1 MKKFYSFLVAGI
13 FTLHATAQ
21 LAPPT
26 LNGQFDDISEL
37 TTTITVPFTMPD
49 GVHLMTDCYLPIAKD
64 CLIVPINIPGFGT
77 FDLELVKRGTQMII
91 YDSVFHVVGN
101 DTIGEANPNPYRL
114 PMVFTR
120 TPYDKGNGE
129 NAEGGVVAIMGYVYA
144 TQDMRGR
151 YTSEGVYLPL
161 ISDSWDKNDYHPNF
175 THVLDATDPSD
186 PKNGNKHEDGYNSI
200 KFIIDSLKRPYD
212 IDGDGIY
219 ETNDFMTNGRIAM
232 FGASALGYNQYQ
244 AAAAHKIDD
253 TQPGLKSLMP
263 IVAPGEFYKS
273 TGFQNGV
280 LRDRLVTGWL
290 KGQIFTGT
298 DDDLMDIDNEM
309 HNSIHSSKDYDLP
322 KDLFINGRTQHYS
335 QNKFDAASLAIDHF
349 VSIRYEDSETGDL
362 LRAGYYPNSA
372 GRPEMDIT
380 RATVDMTGEGLK
392 SSLGTEYG
400 VDIQSRYTN
409 MEVPAYHLTG
419 WWDIFI
425 DGQIETW
432 ANMKRYLDPNKKN
445 RKLQKLVIGPWAHQ
459 TTGTVTTGDRTYPD
473 NTNDIIGIN
482 FDDFENASSVPISK
496 AINSEVIGWFRYN
509 LNYSADEFLGEPKA
523 RIPASTTWTEV
534 LGGTLEIR
542 MPAEDVVLTYKQL
555 LNLLQ
560 GTGGIPGFTA
570 QVRQPLFGIDEV
582 VTFDVPA
589 FGSPLISGLDGE
601 EIDGIPYRDF
611 SDPTDVPDVRF
622 YVIGPNDDP
631 ANADLGSYWFASDT
645 FPLPE
650 GPGLDFITRKK
661 MYLHQDGALNESA
674 PVEDE
679 GYKIYVHDP
688 DDPIYGVGGSNMIVR
703 TPDGERTSQGQFN
716 LKDPR
721 YAPYTI
727 DRQGIIAF
735 EGAPVE
741 DSLCIIGFPT
751 MTLYAK
757 SNPGGAAEGDPTDT
771 DFMVRI
777 VDVYPDGRE
786 YFVIE
791 GCVNARARD
800 YVRNLVEHPEL
811 DSDWPYP
818 NDQTPFTNIEAGKIY
833 EYVFPMPPIAYT
845 FGDGHKIK
853 ILISS
858 SIFSRFQVNPNLPI
872 EDGEFFRRKPGDGQT
887 YVYQGVEMAP
897 RIAVQ
902 RVHFSPEHPTN
913 ISLPIYTNLY
923 TDVADD
929 DSPPLFTLD
938 ALVYPN
944 PAQTD
949 VTVFMNKKS
958 NYVARVMNI
967 AGDLITTSPQFS
979 EQIKLDVNKL
989 AAGLYFVE
997 VMDAGTEEKV
1007 VKKINVL

>member
-1 MKKFYSFLVAGI
+1 MKKIYSFIVVSCFAFSAI
-13 FTLHATAQ
+13 AQ
-21 LAPPT
+21 PV
-26 LNGQFDDISEL
+26 LNGSFDDISEL

-64 CLIVPINIPGFGT
+64 CLMAPINIPGFGT
-77 FDLELVKRGTQMII
+77 FNLELIKRGSQMII
-91 YDSVFHVVGN
+91 YDSIYHISNG
-101 DTIGEANPNPYRL
+101 DTIGEVNPNPYRL

-120 TPYDKGNGE
+120 TPYDKGDGTD
-129 NAEGGVVAIMGYVYA
+129 AVGGVVAIMGYVYA

-161 ISDSWDKNDYHPNF
+161 ISDSWNKNAYHPNF
-175 THVLDATDPSD
+175 THVLDATDPTD
-186 PKNGNKHEDGYNSI
+186 IKNGNKHEDGYNSI
-200 KFIIDSLKRPYD
+200 RYIVDSLKRQYD
-212 IDGDGIY
+212 LDGNGTY
-219 ETNDFMTNGRIAM
+219 ETTDFMTNGRIAM

-253 TQPGLKSLMP
+253 TQPGLKSIFP

-298 DDDLMDIDNEM
+298 NDDLMDIDNEIQ
-309 HNSIHSSKDYDLP
+309 NSIHSSKDYDLP
-322 KDLFINGRTQHYS
+322 KDLYLNGKLQHYS

-349 VSIRYEDSETGDL
+349 VSIRYNDANTGDL
-362 LRAGYYPNSA
+362 MRAGYYPNSA
-372 GRPEMDIT
+372 GRPEMDIS
-380 RATVDMTGEGLK
+380 RAMVNSEGESVTPDQMHPLPD
-392 SSLGTEYG
+392 LAT
-400 VDIQSRYTN
+400 SRYTN

-432 ANMKRYLDPNKKN
+432 ANMRKHLDPNKKN

-459 TTGTVTTGDRTYPD
+459 TTGGVTTGDRTYPD

-482 FDDFENASSVPISK
+482 FDDFGDANSLPISK
-496 AINSEVIGWFRYN
+496 AITSEVIGWFRYN
-509 LNYSADEFLGEPKA
+509 LNYDSAEFLGEPKA
-523 RIPASTTWTEV
+523 RIAASSTWTDV
-534 LGGTLEIR
+534 LGGTLQIR
-542 MPAEDVVLTYKQL
+542 MPANDVILTYKQL

-560 GTGGIPGFTA
+560 GTGGIPGFSA
-570 QVRQPLFGIDEV
+570 QVRQPLIGLDQTIN
-582 VTFDVPA
+582 FDVPA
-589 FGSPLISGLDGE
+589 FGSPLIAGLDGVE
-601 EIDGIPYRDF
+601 TEGIPYRDF
-611 SDPTDVPDVRF
+611 SDESDIPNVRF
-622 YVIGPNDDP
+622 YVVGPNDDP
-631 ANADLGSYWFASDT
+631 ANANLGSYWFKSDT

-650 GPGLDFITRKK
+650 GPGLNFITRKK
-661 MYLHQDGALNESA
+661 MYMHSDGSLNENAPSA
-674 PVEDE
+674 DE

-688 DDPIYGVGGSNMIVR
+688 DDPIYGVGGANMIVR

-716 LKDPR
+716 IKDPR
-721 YAPYTI
+721 YAQYTI
-727 DRQGIIAF
+727 DRTGVLQFTGEA
-735 EGAPVE
+735 VQ
-741 DSLCIIGFPT
+741 DSISIIGFPT
-751 MTLYAK
+751 VTLYAK

-771 DFMVRI
+771 DFMVRVI
-777 VDVYPDGRE
+777 DVYPDGRE
-786 YFVIE
+786 YFVQE

-811 DSDWPYP
+811 DNVWPYP
-818 NDQTPFTNIEAGKIY
+818 NDQTPYTNIESGKIY
-833 EYVFPMPPIAYT
+833 EYVFPMPPMGYT

-913 ISLPIYTNLY
+913 INFPVYTNLY

-967 AGDLITTSPQFS
+967 AGDLVTTSPQFA

-989 AAGLYFVE
+989 SSGLYFVE
-997 VMDAGTEEKV
+997 VTDMKTQDKV